1 MTALDTHFDV
11 TRLASDRGGSN
22 PYQEL
27 AALGMHGDRISDPQ
41 VLLRAAQLYV
51 QLGLA
56 ASARELLA
64 GIPENGHSAE
74 RAALIEML
82 ISARDGRI
90 SWGTCNGRF
99 RRNIDAWA
107 ARCPEAG
114 ELPSIWDAVQDK
126 YQLYRTVD
134 GNYQLRSTPETGGG
148 RWLSALADHRRLDEA
163 RPLPYDEKS
172 LMPAPCVFEGL
183 GFGWYFRRVHE
194 ATQHTFLN
202 FSAPLFVV
210 EPDPIWFAIS
220 LHLHDWRDVLGDPR
234 VMLFVGSDAI
244 PRFER
249 ALNADRD
256 LQLPGAH
263 VYGHAWNV
271 TRDGSVIKAVERAG
285 RRRERLNR
293 RSLGRMQAR
302 YADRTAMYW
311 AQRFAT
317 ALNGDGPPL
326 RILAVTSRYTT
337 FLQYSMR
344 DAVHALESLGH
355 RTKLLIEPSDH
366 HALGSASY
374 HRAILDFD
382 PDLYFIL
389 DHLRYSHRRHLPD
402 NLPMFT
408 WDQDLL
414 PHVFTRQHIAQ
425 QGPLDVIGGITKRH
439 CVTGLGCDEQRYCN
453 AIMPTDPDVY
463 SAEPLPDEDLKP
475 YRCDVSYVSNAS
487 QTAASF
493 HEQERAKLDD
503 PRGKRLL
510 DVLYEG
516 VIRLAQQGLVGMDGR
531 RRRLLADAQRRT
543 GTTIQN
549 DDLLNYLENWYLWR
563 LGDRIY
569 RHQALEWVADWVQRT
584 GRRFHLY
591 GRGWDTHPRFAAYAR
606 GVAQNGREL
615 RCVYQATAIN
625 LQIMPSGF
633 IHQRSMDGLAA
644 GGFFLTRSTPA
655 DHNTVPIRRVLGR
668 LEAVGAAGLD
678 DPRAAADTELQLA
691 LREYERQTGHKWDPA
706 DEHYLTTLRIAAEQ
720 PAAGE
725 VFPEFGTV
733 LFNNGDE
740 FADRAEH
747 FLSQP
752 SLRRSVA
759 DRMRRIVLERF
770 TYQRTMERFLHFMRD
785 YLARM
790 ASRPDVAGGDAP

>member
-1 MTALDTHFDV
+1 MTALNTHFD
-11 TRLASDRGGSN
+11 TPRLASDPGGSN

-27 AALGMHGDRISDPQ
+27 AGLGVGGDRRPDPQ
-41 VLLRAAQLYV
+41 VLLRTARLYI

-56 ASARELLA
+56 APARELLA
-64 GIPENGHSAE
+64 QIPDSGHAGE

-82 ISARDGRI
+82 ISAREGRI

-99 RRNIDAWA
+99 RRNIDAWR
-107 ARCPEAG
+107 ARSPTAG
-114 ELPSIWDAVQDK
+114 ELPTIWEAVQDR

-134 GNYQLRSTPETGGG
+134 GNYQLRSTHETGGD
-148 RWLSALADHRRLDEA
+148 RWLPALADHRRLDEA
-163 RPLPYDEKS
+163 RPLPHDEQTQ
-172 LMPAPCVFEGL
+172 MPAPCVFEGL
-183 GFGWYFRRVHE
+183 GFGWYFRRVHQ
-194 ATQHTFLN
+194 ATQRTFLN
-202 FSAPLFVV
+202 FSSPLFVV
-210 EPDPIWFAIS
+210 EPNPVWFAIS

-234 VMLFVGSDAI
+234 VMFFVGSDAI

-249 ALNADRD
+249 ALRADGD
-256 LQLPGAH
+256 LQLPGVH
-263 VYGHAWNV
+263 IYGHAWNE
-271 TRDGSVIKAVERAG
+271 TRDGSVIEAVQRAG
-285 RRRERLNR
+285 QRRERLNR
-293 RSLGRMQAR
+293 RTLGRVQAR
-302 YADRTAMYW
+302 YADRTATYW

-344 DAVHALESLGH
+344 DALNALETLGH

-366 HALGSASY
+366 HGLGSSSY
-374 HRAILDFD
+374 HRAILEFD

-402 NLPMFT
+402 QLPMFT

-439 CVTGLGCDEQRYCN
+439 CVTGLGCDEQRYCSALMATN
-453 AIMPTDPDVY
+453 PIVY
-463 SAEPLPDEDLKP
+463 SAEPLSDEELKL

-493 HEQERAKLDD
+493 HDQERAKTDD

-510 DVLYEG
+510 DVLYEA
-516 VIRLAQQGLVGMDGR
+516 VSRLPQHGLVVTGGR
-531 RRRLLADAQRRT
+531 ARRLLADAQRRT
-543 GTTIQN
+543 GTTIRN
-549 DDLLNYLENWYLWR
+549 DDLRNYLENWYLWR
-563 LGDRIY
+563 LSDRMY
-569 RHQALEWVADWVQRT
+569 RHQALEWVAEWAQRT
-584 GRRFHLY
+584 GRRFNLY
-591 GRGWDTHPRFAAYAR
+591 GLGWDTHPRFAAWAR
-606 GVAQNGREL
+606 GVAQNGPEL
-615 RCVYQATAIN
+615 RCIYQATAIN

-633 IHQRSMDGLAA
+633 IHQRALDGLAA
-644 GGFFLTRSTPA
+644 GGFFLARSTPG
-655 DHNTVPIRRVLGR
+655 DYDTVPIRRVLSR

-678 DPRAAADTELQLA
+678 DPRAAADTELQSA
-691 LREYERQTGHKWDPA
+691 LREYERQTGNTWDPS

-725 VFPEFGTV
+725 VFPEFCTV
-733 LFNNGDE
+733 LFNSADE

-747 FLSQP
+747 FLTHA

-770 TYQRTMERFLHFMRD
+770 TYERTMERFLHFMRD
-785 YLARM
+785 YLAQL
-790 ASRPDVAGGDAP
+790 ASQPDVAGGDAP